1 LRLDLFVK
9 ETVYS
14 GCALAFL
21 ALIVLMVLQGRTSRA
36 GAAILGCCIA
46 SLIWATA
53 TAAAAPI
60 AILSSLDSFRLS
72 AWLLFAVALV
82 TIRAS
87 DGSGLGRAYLLG
99 AVGFCL
105 AAIVNDLW
113 TLVVSPDV
121 TAPYTSQQLIRIGF
135 GVAGL
140 LTIENFWRNTEPERR
155 WHVWPLCVA
164 IGGLFAYE
172 LFLFSD
178 AFITRG
184 RVDTGL
190 ALGRPIVAAFM
201 APLLALA
208 MARNREWRVDIH
220 VSRQVV
226 LHTATLVASGC
237 FLVAV
242 AVVAI
247 LLRGFGGEWGLVLQL
262 AMLFGS
268 IVVLATVLS
277 SGSVRRRLKFLISRN
292 FYTHRYD
299 YRVEWLKF
307 IELVSEPKLE
317 EELPVRIIRALA
329 EFVDSPAGVLWS
341 LSPGIGYYPTAAWKQ
356 TIPANCKVPI
366 DDPFVFG
373 FRNGGWIQ
381 ARSLEAGENIWPIA
395 SDPIAA
401 DRAWLAVPLSHRTQ
415 VIGFV
420 VLDRATHM
428 IKPDWEAFDLLRA
441 TGRQAASYLAEE
453 RSTKVLRDSELL
465 TEYSKRFAFVVHDIK
480 NLASQLNLI
489 VSNAARHI
497 GDPEFQRD
505 MLRTVEDSVARMN
518 NLLSQLKADAA
529 PHPPRLL
536 NPNLVIS
543 AVAAEFADAPVAVEA
558 RDEIGTCAVTIDPER
573 LRSALTHL
581 VQNAV
586 DVSCPGDRVI
596 ISAHRFGT
604 RLLIEVTD
612 NGPGMDDAF
621 VRDELFLPFRSTK
634 SGGYGIGAFQTRE
647 LIRMAGGD
655 LEVISEKGFGTRM
668 RIILPLV
675 SEREPARSSAVT

>member
-1 LRLDLFVK
+1 LHLDFFVR

-21 ALIVLMVLQGRTSRA
+21 ALIVLMVLQGRTSRT
-36 GAAILGCCIA
+36 GVAILGCCIA
-46 SLIWATA
+46 SLSWASA
-53 TAAAAPI
+53 TAAAAPL
-60 AILSSLDSFRLS
+60 AVLSSFDSVRLS

-87 DGSGLGRAYLLG
+87 DGSGLGRAYLFG
-99 AVGFCL
+99 AIGFCL
-105 AAIVNDLW
+105 AAIIDDVW
-113 TLVVSPDV
+113 ILVVSPN
-121 TAPYTSQQLIRIGF
+121 AAALYTSQLLIRIGL

-184 RVDTGL
+184 RVDPGL

-242 AVVAI
+242 AVVAV

-268 IVVLATVLS
+268 VVVLATVLS
-277 SGSVRRRLKFLISRN
+277 SGSIRRRLKFLISRN

-299 YRVEWLKF
+299 YRIEWLKF
-307 IELVSEPKLE
+307 IELVSEPKIG
-317 EELPVRIIRALA
+317 EELSVRIIRALA

-341 LSPGIGYYPTAAWKQ
+341 LSRGVGYYPTSAWRQ
-356 TIPANCKVPI
+356 PIPGDRKVPI

-373 FRNGGWIQ
+373 FRNGGWVQ
-381 ARSLEAGENIWPIA
+381 VRSLEAAENTWPIA
-395 SDPIAA
+395 SET
-401 DRAWLAVPLSHRTQ
+401 AWLAVPLSHRGEI
-415 VIGFV
+415 IGFV
-420 VLDRATHM
+420 VLNRATHT
-428 IKPDWEAFDLLRA
+428 INPDWEAFDLLRA
-441 TGRQAASYLAEE
+441 AGGQAASYLAEE

-536 NPNLVIS
+536 NPNLVVS
-543 AVAAEFADAPVAVEA
+543 AVAAEFADGPVAVEA

-586 DVSCPGDRVI
+586 DVSCPGDRVV
-596 ISAHRFGT
+596 ISSRRFGT
-604 RLLIEVTD
+604 RLSIEVAD

-647 LIRMAGGD
+647 LMRMAGGD
-655 LEVISEKGFGTRM
+655 LEVISEKGFGTTM